1 LGRASEEEEEIKKP
15 IFSCRTFMKKWNIL
29 SQTGQC
35 SHENIQKLLLKN
47 RGFVKKAEIEE
58 FLNPLSIETYVKK
71 LPLEFRQSLKKAK
84 DIILKAISDKKPIII
99 YGDYDSDGINATAI
113 LYSTI
118 KDELKYKNVSYF
130 IPNRFDHGYGLTIRA
145 LDVVV
150 STQKKEN
157 LPLVVTVDT
166 GITAF
171 EEVSYLKSLGYS
183 VILTD
188 HHQGPKAPPPADC
201 IVWCDEISGAGISY
215 LLSRVLGSKN
225 KESIA
230 LAALATVT
238 DLYPV
243 VGINRSIVKSG
254 LKVLNVSPPL
264 GLKKLIKVSGK
275 EGFEV
280 TTYDLGWVLG
290 PRLNA
295 SGRLKDANVSLE
307 LLLEKNEKRAEAL
320 AAKLNES
327 NIARQDKTL
336 EMYGIAS
343 SFDESNLP
351 RILFSRDKNY
361 HEGIIGLVAAKLS
374 QKYYRPAVVISLSE
388 EYGKG
393 SVRSVSGVNI
403 IEMLRNF
410 EDLFESLGG
419 HPMAAGFTIKIENI
433 PVLEERMLELATSV
447 ISDELLTPVLDIDLK
462 MPIGCADLSLLKE
475 IEKLKPFGLG
485 NSEPVFM
492 SESLSVTKIDK
503 MGKESQH
510 VRLALYDGKKFYK
523 AVWFNG
529 AELASDL
536 SLGAKIDIV
545 YTLKRNEYNGS
556 VYVDLV
562 VRDVRVLG

>member
-1 LGRASEEEEEIKKP
+1 
-15 IFSCRTFMKKWNIL
+15 MKKWNIL

-188 HHQGPKAPPPADC
+188 HHQGPKAPPPAEC

>member
-1 LGRASEEEEEIKKP
+1 MGGACDEEEEIKKP
-15 IFSCRTFMKKWNIL
+15 ISSCRTFMKKWKIL
-29 SQTGQC
+29 SQTNQC

-47 RGFVKKAEIEE
+47 RGFVKKVDVEE
-58 FLNPLSIETYVKK
+58 FLNTPSIETYVKK

-84 DIILKAISDKKPIII
+84 DIIIRAIEDKKPIII
-99 YGDYDSDGINATAI
+99 YGDYDSDGVNATAI

-130 IPNRFDHGYGLTIRA
+130 IPNRFDHGYGLTIKA

-171 EEVSYLKSLGYS
+171 EEVSYLKSLGYQ
-183 VILTD
+183 IIITD
-188 HHQGPKAPPPADC
+188 HHQEPEVLPPADC

-343 SFDESNLP
+343 IFDESNLP

-433 PVLEERMLELATSV
+433 PVLEEKMLELAPSI
-447 ISDELLTPVLDIDLK
+447 ISDELLIPVLDIDLK

-492 SESLSVTKIDK
+492 SESLGVTKIDK
-503 MGKESQH
+503 MGKENQH
-510 VRLALYDGKKFYK
+510 VRLTLYDGKKFYK
-523 AVWFNG
+523 AVWFNSAG
-529 AELASDL
+529 LVSNL
-536 SLGAKIDIV
+536 NLGAKIDIA

-556 VYVDLV
+556 IYVDLV
-562 VRDVRVLG
+562 VRDIGPS

>member
-1 LGRASEEEEEIKKP
+1 
-15 IFSCRTFMKKWNIL
+15 MKKWKIL
-29 SQTGQC
+29 SQTSQC

-47 RGFVKKAEIEE
+47 RGFTKKEEVEE
-58 FLNPLSIETYVKK
+58 FLNSPSIEAYVKK

-84 DIILKAISDKKPIII
+84 EIIIGAIEDKKPIII

-130 IPNRFDHGYGLTIRA
+130 IPNRFDHGYGLTIKA

-150 STQKKEN
+150 STQKKEK
-157 LPLVVTVDT
+157 LPLVITVDT
-166 GITAF
+166 GITATG
-171 EEVSYLKSLGYS
+171 EVSYLKSLGYS
-183 VILTD
+183 IILTD
-188 HHQGPKAPPPADC
+188 HHQKPETLPPADC

-243 VGINRSIVKSG
+243 VGVNRSIVKSG
-254 LKVLNVSPPL
+254 LKVLNVNPPL

-295 SGRLKDANVSLE
+295 SGRLEDANVSLE
-307 LLLEKNEKRAEAL
+307 LLLEKNEKKAEAL
-320 AAKLNES
+320 AAKLNQS
-327 NIARQDKTL
+327 NIDRQDKTL

-351 RILFSRDKNY
+351 KILFSRDKNY

-419 HPMAAGFTIKIENI
+419 HPMAAGFSIKIENI
-433 PVLEERMLELATSV
+433 PVLEEKMLELAASI
-447 ISDELLTPVLDIDLK
+447 ISDELLIRVLDIDLK
-462 MPIGCADLSLLKE
+462 MPIGCASLSLLKE
-475 IEKLKPFGLG
+475 VEELKPFGLG

-492 SESLSVTKIDK
+492 SENLGVTKIDK

-510 VRLALYDGKKFYK
+510 LRLTLYDGKKFYK

-529 AELASDL
+529 TELASDL
-536 SLGAKIDIV
+536 SFGAKIDIA

-562 VRDVRVLG
+562 VRDIRVLG